1 MNLEVSWGV
10 NLVSDDVTEASL
22 GEIIVLFSA
31 DVVPNRVTL
40 SFLKAPFLQRVLK
53 DFQTELFR

>member
-1 MNLEVSWGV
+1 M
-10 NLVSDDVTEASL
+10 SDDVTEASL